1 MDRSSTDSDS
11 SSPGPA
17 LENSFGAL
25 LLGTYFALM
34 LYGLLVYQSYK
45 YFRKYSKDGIV
56 NKAFVA
62 ILLVLETLHTT
73 VCMHFC
79 YMYLI
84 VYATNEDARKVGI
97 WSLQL
102 YPLLTGLCVCVSQC
116 FYARRVYLISKKYR
130 ILVAIAVIL
139 SLAALGF
146 LTAAT
151 AIAYIVAKEHKF
163 VYDIWINR
171 TSYAT
176 SVVAD
181 SITTGLLIFN
191 LKRLHTGIKRT
202 DLLLD
207 RLAAYAINTG
217 LLIGVANMLLFILS
231 FFGKNVQTAFLGIGI
246 PATKLYANSVLTVLN
261 ARQSL
266 AEKDTAPVSTHLEFI
281 TLSHVANTTAQ
292 TRVNSQQPWH
302 ASSENSQGDDGSP
315 TSGTTSEVKTAT
327 LTNDPEDA

>member
-84 VYATNEDARKVGI
+84 VYATNEAARKVGI

-181 SITTGLLIFN
+181 SITTGVLIFN

-217 LLIGVANMLLFILS
+217 LLIGYVNAFVSYYNLCLTPECPRSVANMLLFILS

-246 PATKLYANSVLTVLN
+246 PATKLYANSVLTVYVFL
-261 ARQSL
+261 
-266 AEKDTAPVSTHLEFI
+266 
-281 TLSHVANTTAQ
+281 
-292 TRVNSQQPWH
+292 
-302 ASSENSQGDDGSP
+302 
-315 TSGTTSEVKTAT
+315 
-327 LTNDPEDA
+327 